1 MSKELKQLLL
11 WFALIVI
18 MVGAIGYA
26 VYSGAKANSLEQ
38 TVTEN
43 DKEIKKLNQDLKS
56 YGGLLLERDID
67 ILEKDSTIQH
77 LSATN
82 EAHVWRLAELGEDV
96 EVYGQE
102 SAPNADQ

>member
-1 MSKELKQLLL
+1 MTKELKKLLL
-11 WFALIVI
+11 WLALIVV
-18 MVGAIGYA
+18 MVTALGYG
-26 VYSGAKANSLEQ
+26 VYSGAKVNSLEQ
-38 TVTEN
+38 TVIEN
-43 DKEIKKLNQDLKS
+43 EQEIKALNVDLKS
-56 YGGLLLERDID
+56 HKALMLERDIE
-67 ILEKDSTIQH
+67 ILGKDSTIQH